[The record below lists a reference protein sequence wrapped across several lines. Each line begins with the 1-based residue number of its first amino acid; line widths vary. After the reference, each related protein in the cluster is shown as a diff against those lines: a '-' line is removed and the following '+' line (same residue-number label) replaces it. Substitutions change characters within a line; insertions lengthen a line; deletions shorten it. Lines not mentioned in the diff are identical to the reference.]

1 MRGAYVAGGERQ
13 RGGVGTLDRPD
24 EDGGAVKV
32 RCVANRCRP
41 NGGAERRARHLDL
54 KAKRRR
60 MDGKLVAMLVQSLL
74 VEKSIHKSTR
84 EILCVLLVGLDRM
97 GGKF

>member
-54 KAKRRR
+54 KAKRERT
-60 MDGKLVAMLVQSLL
+60 DGKLERGGYTHVGAKSFGREKLL
-74 VEKSIHKSTR
+74 LSHTQI
-84 EILCVLLVGLDRM
+84 D
-97 GGKF
+97 